1 MDQNMI
7 IVSSITMAMKGRDIL
22 FNQGIRAYVE
32 RTPQRYNGGRG
43 CSYSIYV
50 PSRSDEAAMVINDNG
65 IKILG
70 RYEKEN
76 AL

>member
-32 RTPQRYNGGRG
+32 RTPQQYNGGRG

-50 PSRSDEAAMVINDNG
+50 PNRSDEAAMIINDNG
-65 IKILG
+65 IKVFG
-70 RYEKEN
+70 RYEKDN
-76 AL
+76 VL